1 VQVCN
6 VKQVNWH
13 ERVNV
18 LEKKFLE
25 QIRIRQLVSK
35 EDHVLLAVS
44 GGSDSMALLH
54 LFCAIRRA
62 VPCRISA
69 VHCNFRLRAE
79 ESDEDERF
87 VQEACLALGVTCYT
101 VGFDTL
107 KMAGEWKTSI
117 EETARI
123 LRYRYFDTLLSEH
136 GMKVVA
142 TGHHVND
149 NAETMLFNLFRGTS
163 LLGLRGIRAK
173 RGKIIRPLLLVHKAE
188 ILGYIDEKHIAFR
201 IDATN
206 FGIDPDRNF
215 IRNRIIPLIEE
226 RFSHKLLPSLQR
238 LSEQAGEL
246 EEFLELYFENL
257 LADKPGLSASNGML
271 EVKDL
276 VLLSLFEQKEVFKR
290 ALREHDVKC
299 DSKTLEQLVRLL
311 KTQPGRMVRLS
322 AQIVVLWKGG
332 TLHILRQS

>member
-1 VQVCN
+1 MN
-6 VKQVNWH
+6 L
-13 ERVNV
+13 

-35 EDHVLLAVS
+35 DDHVLLAVS

-54 LFCAIRRA
+54 LFCAIRKA

-69 VHCNFRLRAE
+69 VHCNFRLRAA
-79 ESDEDERF
+79 ESDLDERF
-87 VQEACLALGVTCYT
+87 VQESCHVLGVPCYT

-107 KMAGEWKTSI
+107 RIAGEWKTSI

-123 LRYRYFDTLLSEH
+123 LRYEYFDSLLCEQA
-136 GMKVVA
+136 MQVVA

-163 LLGLRGIRAK
+163 LLGLKGIRAK

-188 ILGYIDEKHIAFR
+188 ILGYIEEKHIAFR
-201 IDATN
+201 NDSTN

-257 LADKPGLSASNGML
+257 LADKPGLSAADGML
-271 EVKDL
+271 EVKEL
-276 VLLSLFEQKEVFKR
+276 GRLSLFEQKEIFKR
-290 ALREHDVKC
+290 ALREHDVTC
-299 DSKTLEQLVRLL
+299 DSKTLDRLARLL
-311 KTQPGRMVRLS
+311 KTQPGRMVRIS
-322 AQIVVLWKGG
+322 AHLVVLWKGG
-332 TLHILRQS
+332 MLHFQREGYSPLQS